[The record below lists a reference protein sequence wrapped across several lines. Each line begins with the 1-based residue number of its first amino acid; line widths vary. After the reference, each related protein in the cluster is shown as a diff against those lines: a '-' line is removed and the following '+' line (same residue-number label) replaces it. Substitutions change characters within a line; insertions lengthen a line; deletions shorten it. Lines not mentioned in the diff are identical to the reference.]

1 MSSRLTV
8 RRRFM
13 SVITKG
19 KVSDVDKLK
28 DIAKKVR
35 INILHMLT
43 KAGSGHTGGSLSAVD
58 VAVAIYFS
66 RMNFNPDD
74 PYWKDRDRF
83 ILSKGH
89 AAPLLYAIMAEAGY
103 FPIDVLNNLR
113 KIESPLQGHPCCKSL
128 PGIEVSTGSLGQ
140 GLSVANGMA
149 LGLRLDNNPARVYCI
164 MGDGEIQEG
173 QVWEAAMTA
182 AHYKIDN
189 LCAVVDSNGLQIDG
203 PVQKVMGIAPI
214 HDKWSAFGWHVIDVD
229 GHNMKDIL
237 GALDASE
244 KTKGRPTVLIANT
257 TKGKGVSFF
266 EDKVEYHGITPTP
279 EEYEKAVKEIH
290 NG

>member
-1 MSSRLTV
+1 
-8 RRRFM
+8 M

-19 KVSDVDKLK
+19 KVGDVDELK
-28 DIAKKVR
+28 DIAKRVR
-35 INILHMLT
+35 LNILHMLT
-43 KAGSGHTGGSLSAVD
+43 RAGSGHTGGSLSAVD

-66 RMNFNPDD
+66 KMKFNPKD
-74 PYWKDRDRF
+74 PFWKDRDRF

-89 AAPLLYAIMAEAGY
+89 AAPLLYSIMAEAGY
-103 FPIDVLNNLR
+103 FPAEVLNNLR
-113 KIESPLQGHPCCKSL
+113 KVESPLQGHPCCKSL

-140 GLSVANGMA
+140 GLSVSNGMA

-182 AHYKIDN
+182 AHYKLDN
-189 LCAVVDSNGLQIDG
+189 LCAAVDNNGLQIDG

-214 HDKWSAFGWHVIDVD
+214 NDRWSAFGWHAINID
-229 GHNMKDIL
+229 GHNMENI
-237 GALDASE
+237 LDALNE
-244 KTKGRPTVLIANT
+244 AERTKGKPTVLIANT

-266 EDKVEYHGITPTP
+266 EDKVEYHGLTPTQD
-279 EEYEKAVKEIH
+279 EYERAVKEIH